1 MRTGLQPW
9 PRRRPEAG
17 VDESH
22 KSVAGEPSQ
31 LPRLTRF
38 LREFWAA
45 AALPPEAAHPFEIAL
60 EEIFINVATHGAPAG
75 RPAQVDVTLRR
86 DGEELT
92 LLIEDDGPAFDPL
105 QLPTPNIHAPL
116 AERRVG
122 GLGVHLVRQLMDAVS
137 YERGDGRNRLR
148 LRKRVAPAGA
158 AGAEQARGG

>member
-1 MRTGLQPW
+1 MNECRT
-9 PRRRPEAG
+9 
-17 VDESH
+17 
-22 KSVAGEPSQ
+22 SVAGEPAQ

-45 AALPPEAAHPFEIAL
+45 AALPAEAANPFEIAL

-75 RPAQVDVTLRR
+75 RPAQVDVSLRR

-105 QLPTPNIHAPL
+105 KLPAPNIHAPL
-116 AERRVG
+116 AERHVG

-137 YERGDGRNRLR
+137 YEREGGRNRLR
-148 LRKRVAPAGA
+148 LRKRVARTGA
-158 AGAEQARGG
+158 TGTGLGRNW